1 MEKQE
6 QLIWWKW
13 TKRIIASLGILVVL
27 FIGVSLLVINLYE
40 EEIKR
45 FAIEKINDNLDT
57 QVDVKSIDLTLID
70 QFPMA
75 SLRFKDVFIADRLS
89 NNKKDTL
96 ISIEYLYLNLNFMDL
111 IGGNYDIKDIKATN
125 TIAYLKINNEGED
138 NYSIL
143 KKDTSSTSKQFSFD
157 LKKVR
162 FKNLDLDY
170 QNEIQKQKLSI
181 YTEQLRLAG
190 QFSDVSYQLKTKGE
204 LFVNEFT
211 NDSINYLKN
220 KNANLNLDLLINT
233 QEQSYTINKGELD
246 LEDLNFSIDGKY
258 TSNQEESDLI
268 DLNIKGNNISFISV
282 FSVFPEEFLTPL
294 KKYDSK
300 GLLNFNASLEGSI
313 GKSTI
318 PKVKAEFN
326 LEQGELTERTNN
338 ISLNNLSFSGHFSN
352 QNKDIN
358 SLLILKN
365 IKGELS
371 NNGGN
376 FSGEITLKGFAN
388 LQLESIVKANLN
400 LATLNSFLSIPI
412 VKTLNGN
419 ATINYQVRGKY
430 LANKFKISH
439 STGTFNFSEVNLA
452 TTTNNL
458 SYENLSGLGK
468 LNNNDLIFNNL
479 NGTIGGS
486 VLSGNASLRN
496 LIPHL
501 VNPLQKVWV
510 DATIDTKQL
519 DLLKLIQLIK
529 TGEQEN
535 TTVSNDTVSLPQQF
549 QVNLRTTIN
558 ELNYGNFKAKNITG
572 QISLKKQHLYT
583 KNIKFKT
590 SEGNVLFNSEIEQTS
605 NHHFLWTGNS
615 RLDGIDIQQFFTS
628 VDNFGQDFLTDKNIK
643 GKGSLILD
651 FGMLFS
657 PNLTLIEPSIT
668 VNARTKITNGMLLN
682 HSTMNELATYL
693 DENKLLNK
701 IIDTKK
707 LKKKINRIKFSELN
721 NNIKIKNN
729 NIVIPKTTIKTNIL
743 DINIAGEHSFDDKID
758 YHFSF
763 GLRDVLIK
771 NKHAEDFGPIKDDGL
786 GKVLFLRVFGNLN
799 DLQYEIDKSEKKAIR
814 KEMRAEEKQN
824 VKSILKDEF
833 GLFKSDTSLHS
844 RQKEVIE
851 PTFEIDNW
859 EENDEK
865 VDETPKKEEKKP
877 KKEKKTPKWL
887 KKLGVE
893 DKKEPQQNISVEF
906 DEDDI

>member
-1 MEKQE
+1 LEQQEK
-6 QLIWWKW
+6 LIWWKW

-27 FIGVSLLVINLYE
+27 FVGVSLLVINLYE

-45 FAIEKINDNLDT
+45 FAVEKINDNLT
-57 QVDVKSIDLTLID
+57 TEVDVKAIDLTLID

-75 SLRFKDVFIADRLS
+75 SLRFKDVFIADKLS
-89 NNKKDTL
+89 PSKKDTM
-96 ISIEYLYLNLNFMDL
+96 ISIGYLYLNLNFMDL
-111 IGGNYDIKDIKATN
+111 IGGKYDIKDIKATN
-125 TIAYLKINNEGED
+125 TIAYLKIDNEGHD
-138 NYSIL
+138 NYSIW
-143 KKDTSSTSKQFSFD
+143 KKDTSATTQQFSFD
-157 LKKVR
+157 LEKVR

-170 QNEIQKQKLSI
+170 QNKIQRQKLSI
-181 YTEQLRLAG
+181 TTEQLKLAG
-190 QFSDVSYQLKTKGE
+190 EFSDVSYQLKTNGE

-211 NDSINYLKN
+211 NDSINYLTN
-220 KNANLNLDLLINT
+220 KNAILNLDLLINT
-233 QEQSYTINKGELD
+233 KEQSYTINKGELD

-258 TSNQEESDLI
+258 TADKKENAFI
-268 DLNIKGNNISFISV
+268 DLNIKGNNISFISA
-282 FSVFPEEFLTPL
+282 FSVFPEAFLTPL

-300 GLLNFNASLEGSI
+300 GLLNFNASLKGEV
-313 GKSTI
+313 GKSII
-318 PKVKAEFN
+318 PKIEAEFS
-326 LEQGELTERTNN
+326 LEQGALTERTNN

-371 NNGGN
+371 NNGGQ
-376 FSGEITLKGFAN
+376 FSGELTLKDFSN
-388 LQLESIVKANLN
+388 LQIESIINANLN
-400 LATLNSFLSIPI
+400 LAVLNNFLAIPSI
-412 VKTLNGN
+412 KTLNGN
-419 ATINYQVRGKY
+419 ATVNYQIRGKY
-430 LANKFKISH
+430 LANQFKIAH
-439 STGTFNFSEVNLA
+439 SSGTVNFSAVNVATTSNNLA
-452 TTTNNL
+452 
-458 SYENLSGLGK
+458 YENLSGLGK
-468 LNNNDLIFNNL
+468 LNQNDLVFNNL

-486 VLSGNASLRN
+486 NLSGNASLRN
-496 LIPHL
+496 FIPYLI
-501 VNPLQKVWV
+501 NPLQKVWI
-510 DATIDTKQL
+510 DATINSKQF

-529 TGEQEN
+529 TEEKQN
-535 TTVSNDTVSLPQQF
+535 TTVSNDSVSLPKQF
-549 QVNLRTTIN
+549 QVNLKTTIN

-572 QISLKKQHLYT
+572 LVRLKNQHLYT
-583 KNIKFKT
+583 QNIKFKT
-590 SEGNVLFNSEIEQTS
+590 SGGNVLFNSEIEQTP

-682 HSTMNELATYL
+682 HSTMNELAVYL
-693 DENKLLNK
+693 DENKLVNK
-701 IIDTKK
+701 VVDTKK

-721 NNIKIKNN
+721 NSIQIKNN

-786 GKVLFLRVFGNLN
+786 GKVLFLRVFGDLN
-799 DLQYEIDKSEKKAIR
+799 DPQYEIDKSEKKAIR

-824 VKSILKDEF
+824 VKSILKNEF
-833 GLFKSDTSLHS
+833 GLFKSDTTL
-844 RQKEVIE
+844 QKQTEKVVE
-851 PTFEIDNW
+851 PTFEIENW
-859 EENDEK
+859 EEEDQKNQE
-865 VDETPKKEEKKP
+865 EPLKEEEKP

-887 KKLGVE
+887 KKLGIE
-893 DKKEPQQNISVEF
+893 ENKEPQQNISVEF
-906 DEDDI
+906 EED